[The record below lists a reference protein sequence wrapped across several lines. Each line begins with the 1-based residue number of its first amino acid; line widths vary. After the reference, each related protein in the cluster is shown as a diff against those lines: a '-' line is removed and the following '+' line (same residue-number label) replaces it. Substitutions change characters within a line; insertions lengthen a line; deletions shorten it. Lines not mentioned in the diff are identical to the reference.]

1 MFVLKLSGIQI
12 ELLNFI
18 CTLTNDNYLPYFF
31 SDLKHP
37 KNIKMLKYVAV
48 LFLATVALADVVPVE
63 DCGQYFRIIKDN
75 LFLINCFKEI

>member
-12 ELLNFI
+12 ELLNLYI
-18 CTLTNDNYLPYFF
+18 DNYLSYFF

-37 KNIKMLKYVAV
+37 KYIKMLKYVAV

-63 DCGQYFRIIKDN
+63 DCGQYFRIIKDD

>member
-1 MFVLKLSGIQI
+1 
-12 ELLNFI
+12 
-18 CTLTNDNYLPYFF
+18 
-31 SDLKHP
+31 
-37 KNIKMLKYVAV
+37 MLKFVAV